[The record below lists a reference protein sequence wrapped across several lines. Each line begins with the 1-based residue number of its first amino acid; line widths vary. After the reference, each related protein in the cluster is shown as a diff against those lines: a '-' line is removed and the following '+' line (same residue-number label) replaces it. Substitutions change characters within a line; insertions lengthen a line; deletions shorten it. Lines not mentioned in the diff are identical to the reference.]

1 MKPRLASV
9 MSRRR
14 LLVGGLTAAAGVVVA
29 ACTGR
34 TQTASTSSPS
44 PSATVVATP
53 ACVVTPTETEG
64 PYFVDE
70 RLNRSDI
77 TFDPTDGSAR
87 PGVPL
92 TLAFT
97 VSRVGSGGCI
107 ALNGAQI
114 DVWHCDAA
122 GVYSDVAANNS
133 AGKRFLRGYQVTNSN
148 GIAKFT
154 TIYPGWYQGRSVHVH
169 FKVRTFAG
177 GEQKRLVVSGDN
189 GTGTLLEGHLRDR
202 PSNVDENRQSHGHSD
217 LLGRADETGSNSLI
231 PIGDASRGRHRDAY
245 EGKSYAD
252 AGNQHRGDEDSHV
265 VAFGRGSQEQEHPPP
280 STRVPTAIRVL
291 APSFVAIRAPML
303 ETTMIST
310 V

>member
-1 MKPRLASV
+1 MPSPSRLPTARDRTATRGTRPTWSICRTTTAELCSWPR
-9 MSRRR
+9 SRRR
-14 LLVGGLTAAAGVVVA
+14 ARAMPRRSRSV
-29 ACTGR
+29 
-34 TQTASTSSPS
+34 STWLKAP
-44 PSATVVATP
+44 
-53 ACVVTPTETEG
+53 
-64 PYFVDE
+64 
-70 RLNRSDI
+70 RSD
-77 TFDPTDGSAR
+77 TGSR
-87 PGVPL
+87 KRRR
-92 TLAFT
+92 TLDHDQRDDRRHET
-97 VSRVGSGGCI
+97 GG
-107 ALNGAQI
+107 
-114 DVWHCDAA
+114 
-122 GVYSDVAANNS
+122 
-133 AGKRFLRGYQVTNSN
+133 
-148 GIAKFT
+148 
-154 TIYPGWYQGRSVHVH
+154 
-169 FKVRTFAG
+169 G

>member
-14 LLVGGLTAAAGVVVA
+14 LLVGGLTAAAGVVVS

-44 PSATVVATP
+44 PSATAVATP

-97 VSRVGSGGCI
+97 VSRVGSGSCI

-148 GIAKFT
+148 GIATFT
-154 TIYPGWYQGRSVHVH
+154 TIYPGWYQGRAVHVH

-177 GEQKRLVVSGDN
+177 GAKTFEFTSQLFFDDTVTDAISKQAPYSSRPNRDTRNQADMVYMSNNNSGA
-189 GTGTLLEGHLRDR
+189 LLLAALTPTSAG
-202 PSNVDENRQSHGHSD
+202 
-217 LLGRADETGSNSLI
+217 
-231 PIGDASRGRHRDAY
+231 
-245 EGKSYAD
+245 YA
-252 AGNQHRGDEDSHV
+252 A
-265 VAFGRGSQEQEHPPP
+265 AFSVGLN
-280 STRVPTAIRVL
+280 L
-291 APSFVAIRAPML
+291 A
-303 ETTMIST
+303 
-310 V
+310 